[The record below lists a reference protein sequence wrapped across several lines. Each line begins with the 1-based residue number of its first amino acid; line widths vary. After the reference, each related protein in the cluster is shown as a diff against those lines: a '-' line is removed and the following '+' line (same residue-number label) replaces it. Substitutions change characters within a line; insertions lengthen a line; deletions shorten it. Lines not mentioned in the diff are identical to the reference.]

1 MPSFP
6 KRKLKYCPIVDPNPC
21 KIPVVPEGV
30 DFTEINT
37 GQYEATCKQHRMS
50 VVPP

>member
-1 MPSFP
+1 MLNSAVCNLAIRV
-6 KRKLKYCPIVDPNPC
+6 KDPNPC